1 MSQIKNSKQKAQ
13 ITFCNADF
21 FKLSKQKVFTTKVT
35 KQKSIEKENSVSKSI
50 TYNNNKE
57 IKNEKDKDKIIQK
70 LNFRISE
77 LEARIKK
84 LEGQQATKTE
94 KQKHN
99 YKIVMTEPSSP
110 KKRVLSTSL
119 SSKKIFTS
127 GNKKELTVLAKSHIG
142 LIQNIKSLSKTKF
155 RNLSLGNLKN
165 KKMPGTNH
173 SNDIFFSIN
182 TFKRNNSVDQDMISK
197 NSNKRNSH
205 LKTETTWDISSTSSI
220 TNTTSNITGSINN
233 SNKNAH
239 NIKTIP
245 KIPKRNESNFFI
257 TCNGNSINTNKDN
270 NLNDIVYYKT
280 QFELI
285 KSKTQNIIQK
295 LIDTNMNNK
304 CKI

>member
-1 MSQIKNSKQKAQ
+1 
-13 ITFCNADF
+13 
-21 FKLSKQKVFTTKVT
+21 
-35 KQKSIEKENSVSKSI
+35 
-50 TYNNNKE
+50 
-57 IKNEKDKDKIIQK
+57 
-70 LNFRISE
+70 
-77 LEARIKK
+77 
-84 LEGQQATKTE
+84 
-94 KQKHN
+94 
-99 YKIVMTEPSSP
+99 
-110 KKRVLSTSL
+110 
-119 SSKKIFTS
+119 
-127 GNKKELTVLAKSHIG
+127 
-142 LIQNIKSLSKTKF
+142 
-155 RNLSLGNLKN
+155 
-165 KKMPGTNH
+165 MPGTNH

-295 LIDTNMNNK
+295 LIDTNINNK
-304 CKI
+304 CKT